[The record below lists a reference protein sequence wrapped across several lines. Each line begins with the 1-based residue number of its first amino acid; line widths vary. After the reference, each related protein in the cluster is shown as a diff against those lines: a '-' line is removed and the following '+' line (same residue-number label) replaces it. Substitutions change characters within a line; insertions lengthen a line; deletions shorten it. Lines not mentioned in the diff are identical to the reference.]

1 MPRLGKVRRVAW
13 RFEPLSSV
21 EPIALVR
28 LQSDTMCSGLQF
40 SSLIRAGLGVCLE
53 LSTFLRSSVQS
64 RSALL
69 AENLFGCVATFR
81 AAGWRLDGLI
91 ELLTEV
97 PGEVI
102 VKDFS
107 DWYSVSRRETSMSP
121 QLQHSAFDPCGNQT
135 RLLKYYEREA
145 A

>member
-40 SSLIRAGLGVCLE
+40 SSLIRAGLGVGLE
-53 LSTFLRSSVQS
+53 LSTFLRSSVRS

-69 AENLFGCVATFR
+69 AENLFLRKQLAFYQDRQIRPRSEEHTS
-81 AAGWRLDGLI
+81 
-91 ELLTEV
+91 ELQ
-97 PGEVI
+97 
-102 VKDFS
+102 
-107 DWYSVSRRETSMSP
+107 SR
-121 QLQHSAFDPCGNQT
+121 Q
-135 RLLKYYEREA
+135 
-145 A
+145 